1 MGGAVTRFGYPVS
14 LSHDFQIEVG
24 SDGVTINGR
33 SKSESGH
40 AMFADVAGIFIWDS
54 GGSLNERALALSL
67 QDGRTVAFRVPLK
80 RPHAG
85 TEGAP
90 TWDHETAMKEFHA
103 AASSVLRQLI
113 LARPELQLVERSPP
127 PSVRRMLRV
136 FGACG
141 LAALLAL
148 LLLFRPINL
157 ASNLTL
163 IPYLGWAVVAA
174 LYVWSNWIQKWKK
187 IPISKL
193 AESLATQSAKLP
205 G

>member
-1 MGGAVTRFGYPVS
+1 
-14 LSHDFQIEVG
+14 
-24 SDGVTINGR
+24 
-33 SKSESGH
+33 
-40 AMFADVAGIFIWDS
+40 
-54 GGSLNERALALSL
+54 
-67 QDGRTVAFRVPLK
+67 
-80 RPHAG
+80 
-85 TEGAP
+85 
-90 TWDHETAMKEFHA
+90 
-103 AASSVLRQLI
+103 
-113 LARPELQLVERSPP
+113 
-127 PSVRRMLRV
+127 MLRV

-157 ASNLTL
+157 ASNMTL

-193 AESLATQSAKLP
+193 AESLATQPAKLP